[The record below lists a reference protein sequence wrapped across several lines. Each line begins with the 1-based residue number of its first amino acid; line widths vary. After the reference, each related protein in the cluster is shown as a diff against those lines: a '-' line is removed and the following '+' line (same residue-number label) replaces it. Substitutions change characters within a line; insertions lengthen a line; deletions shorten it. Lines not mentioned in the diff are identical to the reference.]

1 MRSVSQTHLPMKP
14 FLPLGRESDPSW
26 GQPKPLPI
34 GTTQSLE
41 TSNSRGM
48 RPGSCPTPPHLPLPR
63 EASGKGLLPRARL
76 WTLLQRQP
84 L

>member
-1 MRSVSQTHLPMKP
+1 MRSVSQAHLSMKP

-34 GTTQSLE
+34 HTTQSLE
-41 TSNSRGM
+41 TSFSRGM
-48 RPGSCPTPPHLPLPR
+48 RPGSCPTPPHLPFHR
-63 EASGKGLLPRARL
+63 EASRKGLLPTARL
-76 WTLLQRQP
+76 WTQLQQLP